1 MDKVYRQGATGALLD
16 EYEKAV
22 NEMVQCIAAIPD
34 EALVAVAD
42 PVTQNPDCRSVQT
55 ILSHVVSSMYS
66 YAGYIHRWKGHD
78 YTKPDKTLRPS
89 ADSYITDLKDAFR
102 FTITV
107 FNDISNDELEEM
119 EQSKKMLTG
128 WGQVYDIE
136 QLMEHAIV
144 HILRHRRQIEKM
156 KLLLAV

>member
-1 MDKVYRQGATGALLD
+1 MEKVYRQGATGALLD

-22 NEMVQCIAAIPD
+22 NELLLCIAGIPD
-34 EALVAVAD
+34 AALVVVVD

-55 ILSHVVSSMYS
+55 VLSHVVSSMYS
-66 YAGYIHRWKGHD
+66 YAAYIHRSKGHD
-78 YTKPDKTLRPS
+78 YTKPEKTLHTAVNNYR
-89 ADSYITDLKDAFR
+89 ADLEDAFR
-102 FTITV
+102 FTTTV
-107 FNDISNDELEEM
+107 FNDIKDNELEQPEHA
-119 EQSKKMLTG
+119 KKMLTG